1 MWNLQFFGFW
11 VIWVFFEFFD
21 FFDFLGFVGFLGGG
35 LEILAGGSGAV
46 LGVFS
51 RV

>member
-1 MWNLQFFGFW
+1 MGKLGFFGFLMILKLFDFFGFW
-11 VIWVFFEFFD
+11 
-21 FFDFLGFVGFLGGG
+21 GFLGGG
-35 LEILAGGSGAV
+35 LEILAGGYGAV